1 MKRAVVVWLA
11 VTTLIVAGCDS
22 MMQKE
27 ERATLVGTWEASR
40 AGELLYIARLKDD
53 GTYTFTSPGESE
65 PHQRGNW
72 SYDRATQ
79 KLTLGPL
86 TFSGIAE
93 EADTQCL
100 GRIRIGDRSGCLVT
114 WTRVA

>member
-1 MKRAVVVWLA
+1 
-11 VTTLIVAGCDS
+11 

-27 ERATLVGTWEASR
+27 DRATLVGTWEARR
-40 AGELLYIARLKDD
+40 AGELLYVARLKDD
-53 GTYTFTSPGESE
+53 GTYTFTSSGENE
-65 PHQRGNW
+65 PHQRGNG

-79 KLTLGPL
+79 KLTLWVV

-100 GRIRIGDRSGCLVT
+100 GRIRIGGRSGCLLT